1 LIALGSLILLGVLGY
16 GYYQFIL
23 SNPNSAP
30 LPETII
36 EFPLQ
41 RHAFGAQAVE
51 EINNLHNLKFPL
63 SSGAVAVYGSQG
75 KVTLWVSGAPTKW
88 MAKRLTSDMEARI
101 AEGNSPFNPIGARND
116 GSRAIYELD
125 GLGQKHFYFQSNNLL
140 IWVAA
145 DHEIAEN
152 VLSEILLFYP

>member
-1 LIALGSLILLGVLGY
+1 MSERRINWAPFIPILLIALGSLILLGVLGY

-75 KVTLWVSGAPTKW
+75 KVTLWVSGRHGGWAISNPARVTAASTAPTSL
-88 MAKRLTSDMEARI
+88 AQQSA
-101 AEGNSPFNPIGARND
+101 SPSTPSQTTR
-116 GSRAIYELD
+116 
-125 GLGQKHFYFQSNNLL
+125 
-140 IWVAA
+140 V
-145 DHEIAEN
+145 
-152 VLSEILLFYP
+152 